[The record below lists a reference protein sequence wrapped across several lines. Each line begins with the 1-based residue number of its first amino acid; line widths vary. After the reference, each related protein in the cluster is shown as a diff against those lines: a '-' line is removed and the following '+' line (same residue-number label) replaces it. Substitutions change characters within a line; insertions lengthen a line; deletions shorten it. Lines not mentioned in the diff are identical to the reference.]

1 MLFRSG
7 SLVQL
12 SNQKTGLVT
21 SVNLEKRLRPIIL
34 VYDEHASTE
43 EPIVLNLAEE
53 DDSLTIVE
61 AIRPGDLAPQ
71 IRECLKPRRMISYFP
86 SNTPVEACIAQ

>member
-1 MLFRSG
+1 
-7 SLVQL
+7 
-12 SNQKTGLVT
+12 VT
-21 SVNLEKRLRPIIL
+21 SVNLENRLRPIIL

-53 DDSLTIVE
+53 EDSLTIAE

-71 IRECLKPRRMISYFP
+71 IRECLNPRRMISYSP
-86 SNTPVEACIAQ
+86 TNTPVEACVAE